1 MLTDD
6 RFRHLCTF
14 VRQYLEE
21 TAATSEQ
28 EWARSFPRAAEH
40 CWRHTLY
47 PLHRKLREKLCPL
60 YRMS

>member
-21 TAATSEQ
+21 TAARVLERETG
-28 EWARSFPRAAEH
+28 
-40 CWRHTLY
+40 
-47 PLHRKLREKLCPL
+47 RKPGEYNYLPPEA
-60 YRMS
+60 SA

>member
-1 MLTDD
+1 MSGPVT
-6 RFRHLCTF
+6 CG
-14 VRQYLEE
+14 RQPEE

-28 EWARSFPRAAEH
+28 EWARSLPRAADH
-40 CWRHTLY
+40 RWRHTLY